1 MIIYCAISFYLAAA
15 MSTDGLNWF
24 PAAFS
29 AYRGWGENVIN
40 LSNAMAGI
48 GGWIGVVAAVIFS
61 VMAENG
67 EVSNGSAGK
76 CSLRHL
82 LSDLC
87 KLPTV

>member
-1 MIIYCAISFYLAAA
+1 MGSGNTKSNFGKWGWSMIIYCAISFYLAAA

-29 AYRGWGENVIN
+29 AYRGWGEKVIN

-61 VMAENG
+61 EWQKNG
-67 EVSNGSAGK
+67 EVK
-76 CSLRHL
+76 
-82 LSDLC
+82 
-87 KLPTV
+87 